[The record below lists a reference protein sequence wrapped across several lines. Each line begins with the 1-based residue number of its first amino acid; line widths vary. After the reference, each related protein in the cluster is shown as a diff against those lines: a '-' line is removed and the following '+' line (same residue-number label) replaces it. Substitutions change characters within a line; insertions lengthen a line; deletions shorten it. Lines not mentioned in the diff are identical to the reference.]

1 MSAVTEH
8 NHGGNDNTRPL
19 NRDADYGA
27 GVAGGSFPIGGSIS
41 KQHETPTET
50 GCFSCCRKANREAHE
65 IVDFCEYRVIEP
77 VGICCF
83 TVVGGVVIGVCLVCA
98 GACKCVACTASYINE
113 KALKPVERGVG
124 GGIVCVGEALSH
136 LGEPNEETKAA
147 WKAAELEKDAKP
159 EEQGYCSWFWS
170 GVFNCLCVP
179 KANDHQEKPLHW
191 NRDKGNLDKSQ
202 QPTTRQDCC
211 LIRCCPCMGREPDHQ
226 EGALTDPHTK
236 SGGKCCCP
244 CAGREPDHQERS
256 LGLGGDSRP
265 ASLTTGW

>member
-1 MSAVTEH
+1 MTTLDLSIAMQIMAQVSQVAAFPLEAASRS
-8 NHGGNDNTRPL
+8 NTKLQLRL
-19 NRDADYGA
+19 
-27 GVAGGSFPIGGSIS
+27 VVF
-41 KQHETPTET
+41 
-50 GCFSCCRKANREAHE
+50 CCCRKANRGAHDM
-65 IVDFCEYRVIEP
+65 VDFCEYRVIEP

-124 GGIVCVGEALSH
+124 GGIVCVGEALSY

-179 KANDHQEKPLHW
+179 KANDHQEPW
-191 NRDKGNLDKSQ
+191 SASQ
-202 QPTTRQDCC
+202 AWKRPSRK
-211 LIRCCPCMGREPDHQ
+211 IKMHF
-226 EGALTDPHTK
+226 
-236 SGGKCCCP
+236 
-244 CAGREPDHQERS
+244 RS
-256 LGLGGDSRP
+256 LWSALES
-265 ASLTTGW
+265 SKTS